1 MPVHGIHYTK
11 THLSELVRMV
21 EHGNVITITRNQ
33 APVALLLRIGA
44 VPQPRRSGSL
54 RALMRIDPALDDAPA
69 PSDDST
75 PSADSTTG
83 DDGASD
89 DDGGRAVSG
98 TPASPPSATHPGP

>member
-54 RALMRIDPALDDAPA
+54 RALMTIDAALDDAPLDEA
-69 PSDDST
+69 PALDET
-75 PSADSTTG
+75 PSPPPNATSP
-83 DDGASD
+83 
-89 DDGGRAVSG
+89 
-98 TPASPPSATHPGP
+98 TP

>member
-54 RALMRIDPALDDAPA
+54 RALMTIDPALDD
-69 PSDDST
+69 
-75 PSADSTTG
+75 
-83 DDGASD
+83 D
-89 DDGGRAVSG
+89 DDCAVSG
-98 TPASPPSATHPGP
+98 TPINSGTPACSETPAASETPSPPPNATSPAP

>member
-54 RALMRIDPALDDAPA
+54 RALMTIDPALDDAPA
-69 PSDDST
+69 L
-75 PSADSTTG
+75 
-83 DDGASD
+83 D
-89 DDGGRAVSG
+89 DDGDRAPSG
-98 TPASPPSATHPGP
+98 TPACNGIPANSETPSPPLNATSPTP